1 MNSWL
6 SRLRHTRLRL
16 SRTLANA
23 MFLAVLSAAGL
34 FVA

>member
-6 SRLRHTRLRL
+6 SRLRHTRTRL

-23 MFLAVLSAAGL
+23 MFLAV
-34 FVA
+34 